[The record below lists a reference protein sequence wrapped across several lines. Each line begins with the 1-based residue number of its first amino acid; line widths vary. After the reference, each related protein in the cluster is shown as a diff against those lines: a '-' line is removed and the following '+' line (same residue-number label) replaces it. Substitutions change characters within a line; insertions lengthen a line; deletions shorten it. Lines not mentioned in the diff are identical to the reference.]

1 MTIHLEGVSKRFGT
15 VTAVASLDLEIRD
28 GEWLGLFGRN
38 GSGKTSLLRMLVGLS
53 RPSSGRVLLDGKEP
67 TADDWRDVRA
77 GLGFMPE
84 RVTLFE
90 DQTGEKTLRY
100 FARLKGVPLTA
111 VGPLLDQVGLSA
123 AATRRVG
130 TYSKGML
137 QRLNLAQ
144 ALLGDPRL
152 LVLDEP
158 LSGLDGQGVTELFE
172 LLGSVEG
179 RTVVLSS
186 HRLPVMS
193 RFVDRICVLRAG
205 QIAALGTEEELQ
217 RRLDLPARVIIRPVT
232 PVQPGQPTAGA
243 HDSNGRHSLFAAIE
257 RLDAGT
263 LVSRNGR
270 LVVSVSQAEK
280 LRLLAGLDRLGAE
293 IDSVRIEEP
302 SLEEVLLETS

>member
-1 MTIHLEGVSKRFGT
+1 MTIRLDGVSKRFGT
-15 VTAVASLDLEIRD
+15 VTAVAPIDLEIGD
-28 GEWLGLFGRN
+28 GEWFGLFGRN

-53 RPSSGRVLLDGKEP
+53 RPSSGRVLLDGTEP
-67 TADDWRDVRA
+67 TAEVWRQVRR

-84 RVTLFE
+84 RVVMFE
-90 DQTGEKTLRY
+90 DQTGEQTLRY
-100 FARLKGVPLTA
+100 FARLKGVSVTE
-111 VGPLLDQVGLSA
+111 VGPLLEQVGLSTA
-123 AATRRVG
+123 AIRQVG

-158 LSGLDGQGVTELFE
+158 LSGLDVQGVKELFE
-172 LLGSVEG
+172 LLGTVEG

-205 QIAALGTEEELQ
+205 RIAALGTEEELQ
-217 RRLDLPARVIIRPVT
+217 RRVGLPARVVVHPVHSA
-232 PVQPGQPTAGA
+232 AGA
-243 HDSNGRHSLFAAIE
+243 NESHGSLSAEIE
-257 RLDAGT
+257 RLNAGT
-263 LVSRNGR
+263 LVSLNGR
-270 LVVSVSQAEK
+270 LVVSVSQSEK
-280 LRLLAGLDRLGAE
+280 LRLLAGLDGLGAA
-293 IDSVRIEEP
+293 IDSVRVEEP

>member
-1 MTIHLEGVSKRFGT
+1 MTIRLEGVAKRFGA
-15 VTAVASLDLEIRD
+15 VTAVAPLDLVIGN
-28 GEWLGLFGRN
+28 GECLGLFGRN

-53 RPSSGRVLLDGKEP
+53 RPTSGRLLLDGKEP
-67 TADDWRDVRA
+67 TADDWRQVRR

-100 FARLKGVPLTA
+100 FARLKGVPVTD
-111 VGPLLDQVGLSA
+111 VGPLLGQVGLA
-123 AATRRVG
+123 AAANRRVG

-158 LSGLDGQGVTELFE
+158 LSGLDQQGVAELFE
-172 LLGSVEG
+172 LLGSLEG

-186 HRLPVMS
+186 HRLQVMS

-217 RRLDLPARVIIRPVT
+217 QQLDLPARVVIQPVT
-232 PVQPGQPTAGA
+232 GGQLSGGVRERSG
-243 HDSNGRHSLFAAIE
+243 DHSRLSAAIE

-293 IDSVRIEEP
+293 IASVRIEEP